1 MAAQNSATAA
11 ELPPGWN
18 VEVRVRKNGKKYKC
32 YTDPSNGLK
41 FFSKPEVF
49 RYLNSLEINSSL
61 KYTGKQKGN
70 HNCSAINVCTSL
82 VVVGGQQL
90 ADSGTN
96 GQIITNQSSKLVE
109 EVKDEKTLESST
121 GDCIPLSA
129 NTSDQRR
136 EGTSA
141 SGVNLP
147 EATVVE
153 QREEKSDPA
162 TTVLIS
168 APVVGTFTEKLPEKG
183 VGSHGN
189 RKLQHGKKNTDLPR
203 RASKRLAGIDVG
215 PTPELKTNN
224 RSRRVSA
231 RRLDAVE
238 ASSAVRVE
246 TNTKAGEESGSD
258 LNLDLWTDPCIDFAI
273 KTLMGA
279 IPIGDEKNADVK
291 SSLKLPTGDLWGDP
305 CIEFAVKTLT
315 GANPVVGDLDIQGK
329 DCPWQIIR

>member
-1 MAAQNSATAA
+1 MAARNSAAAA

-61 KYTGKQKGN
+61 KSTGKREGN
-70 HNCSAINVCTSL
+70 HNCSAINSL
-82 VVVGGQQL
+82 AVAGGQQL

-153 QREEKSDPA
+153 QREEKSDSA
-162 TTVLIS
+162 TTVLIL
-168 APVVGTFTEKLPEKG
+168 APVVGTFTEKLPGKG

-189 RKLQHGKKNTDLPR
+189 RKLQHGKKKTDLPR

-224 RSRRVSA
+224 QSRRVSA
-231 RRLDAVE
+231 RRLDAAE

-291 SSLKLPTGDLWGDP
+291 SSLKLPTGDSLGDP

-315 GANPVVGDLDIQGK
+315 SANPVVGDLDIQGK
-329 DCPWQIIR
+329 DCPWQTIR

>member
-49 RYLNSLEINSSL
+49 RYVNSLEINSSL
-61 KYTGKQKGN
+61 KSTGKRKGN
-70 HNCSAINVCTSL
+70 HNCSAINA
-82 VVVGGQQL
+82 L

-215 PTPELKTNN
+215 LTPELKTNN
-224 RSRRVSA
+224 RLRRVSA
-231 RRLDAVE
+231 RRLDTAE

>member
-49 RYLNSLEINSSL
+49 RYVNSLEINSSL
-61 KYTGKQKGN
+61 KSTGKRK
-70 HNCSAINVCTSL
+70 
-82 VVVGGQQL
+82 
-90 ADSGTN
+90 DSGTN

-215 PTPELKTNN
+215 LTPELKTNN
-224 RSRRVSA
+224 RLRRVSA
-231 RRLDAVE
+231 RRLDTAE